1 MPVETRH
8 IDEGHVMKT
17 LHAMLKCPDLIQQVM
32 GQGPKWVFFF
42 FAFKDFNL
50 TGKYNLIVMVTKY

>member
-42 FAFKDFNL
+42 LPLKI
-50 TGKYNLIVMVTKY
+50 LI